1 MFGLSRDFAR
11 NGGTFMIL
19 NKEGGLKTDDL
30 NSVQTGMMTGNRI
43 PGLLELRIKDVDFQV
58 ELHYDI
64 SGQRMLSQI
73 WKGGGVSTSDFY
85 RILFE
90 VADALHRSPQYM
102 LDMRQFILHEDY
114 IFMSGSGS
122 RENVGLTYVPLQGVL
137 YEGQAGSQ
145 FKQLVIR
152 LMTRVVHF
160 QGDHMQRIFELC
172 DRNELDPGAL
182 KELLLQGMTVGAD
195 SVSVQGEAGEARSR
209 DTHARMGVQGERDGL
224 HSTAYRKDFP
234 YADQS
239 LPAHSS
245 TRDHSTSRA
254 GYGQGEESK
263 FFASRDQRSQEKMH
277 EDQEMLQ
284 EIQELKRINRL
295 KQSIKPQ
302 ENDEVDTDIEESK
315 SALQKYKTYIALG
328 CLLASAIVWRYI
340 YLDHPETVPLG
351 ISVVLTLVLAVVA
364 HMSWTGKWGR
374 KGASSHTY
382 ADSVPVLD
390 SEWLGEASPAQRK
403 NDRYQV
409 DKLTGFVAGR
419 QNKDKRFSDSGDQ
432 GQESWRWSFPDQKSE
447 NMGSWDTG
455 QGDKA
460 SARHDLHEPQ
470 GIGVARRNDLEAS
483 DTSEAYYKSLSGVT
497 ELLNATSRQET
508 VLLRADQGMHIPHV
522 QQSPIACLERK
533 PPGSGAA
540 ERIRLQPDQFV
551 AGSFFI
557 GRDPQLVQF
566 VEQTE
571 GASRSHIELCVDAEG
586 QGHIVKDLSSTNG
599 TVLNGEPM
607 VPYKEYAMKDGDTF
621 KIAGVSYTYRLES
634 FKSSSNAY

>member
-43 PGLLELRIKDVDFQV
+43 PGLLELRIKEVDFQV

-64 SGQRMLSQI
+64 SGQRMLSQV

-114 IFMSGSGS
+114 IFISGSDS
-122 RENVGLTYVPLQGVL
+122 RENVSLTYVPLQGVP
-137 YEGQAGSQ
+137 YEGQPGGQ

-160 QGDHMQRIFELC
+160 QGDHIQRIFELC
-172 DRNELDPGAL
+172 DRNEFDPGAL
-182 KELLLQGMTVGAD
+182 KELLLQGMTVGAN
-195 SVSVQGEAGEARSR
+195 SVSVQGEYGEGRSR
-209 DTHARMGVQGERDGL
+209 DTHVRIGVQGERDGL
-224 HSTAYRKDFP
+224 HSTDAYGKSFP
-234 YADQS
+234 
-239 LPAHSS
+239 PA
-245 TRDHSTSRA
+245 DHSTSRG

-263 FFASRDQRSQEKMH
+263 FFASREPRLQKKMH
-277 EDQEMLQ
+277 EDQETLQ

-295 KQSIKPQ
+295 KPSVKPQ
-302 ENDEVDTDIEESK
+302 EYDEADVEIEETEP
-315 SALQKYKTYIALG
+315 ALQKYKTYIALG

-340 YLDHPETVPLG
+340 YLDHPDTVPLV
-351 ISVVLTLVLAVVA
+351 ISVVLTLVLSAVA
-364 HMSWTGKWGR
+364 YMSWTGKWGR

-390 SEWLGEASPAQRK
+390 SEWLGASPTQRK

-419 QNKDKRFSDSGDQ
+419 QNKDKHSSNSDDQ
-432 GQESWRWSFPDQKSE
+432 GQESWRWSFPDAESE
-447 NMGSWDTG
+447 NMGSRG
-455 QGDKA
+455 AGDIGKA
-460 SARHDLHEPQ
+460 SARHDVHEPQ
-470 GIGVARRNDLEAS
+470 RRDAARESDLEAS

-557 GRDPQLVQF
+557 GREPQLVQF
-566 VEQTE
+566 VEHTE
-571 GASRSHIELCVDAEG
+571 GVSRSHIELCIDAEG

-634 FKSSSNAY
+634 FKSSSNAS

>member
-122 RENVGLTYVPLQGVL
+122 RENVSLTYVPLQGVL

-152 LMTRVVHF
+152 LMTHVVHF

-172 DRNELDPGAL
+172 DKNEFDPRAL
-182 KELLLQGMTVGAD
+182 RELLLQGMTVGAD
-195 SVSVQGEAGEARSR
+195 SFSPQSEDGEGSSR
-209 DTHARMGVQGERDGL
+209 DTRVRMGV
-224 HSTAYRKDFP
+224 
-234 YADQS
+234 
-239 LPAHSS
+239 
-245 TRDHSTSRA
+245 
-254 GYGQGEESK
+254 QGEESK
-263 FFASRDQRSQEKMH
+263 FFASRSQRSQKKMH
-277 EDQEMLQ
+277 EDQETLQ
-284 EIQELKRINRL
+284 EIQDLKRINRL
-295 KQSIKPQ
+295 KPSVKPQ
-302 ENDEVDTDIEESK
+302 ENDEADVEIEETEP
-315 SALQKYKTYIALG
+315 ALQKYKTYIALG

-340 YLDHPETVPLG
+340 YLDHPDTVQLV
-351 ISVVLTLVLAVVA
+351 ISVVLTLVLAAVA
-364 HMSWTGKWGR
+364 YMSWTGKWGR
-374 KGASSHTY
+374 KGASSPIY

-390 SEWLGEASPAQRK
+390 SEWLGASPAQRK

-409 DKLTGFVAGR
+409 DKLTGFVAGS
-419 QNKDKRFSDSGDQ
+419 QNRDKHSSNSGDQ
-432 GQESWRWSFPDQKSE
+432 GQESWRWSFPDPESE
-447 NMGSWDTG
+447 NMGSQNAG
-455 QGDKA
+455 ERGKA
-460 SARHDLHEPQ
+460 SALHDLHKPQ
-470 GIGVARRNDLEAS
+470 GIGADRRNDLEAS

-508 VLLRADQGMHIPHV
+508 VLLRADQGVHIPHV

-540 ERIRLQPDQFV
+540 EHIRLQPDQFV

-557 GRDPQLVQF
+557 GREPQLVQF
-566 VEQTE
+566 VEHTE
-571 GASRSHIELCVDAEG
+571 GASRSHIELCIDAEG

-634 FKSSSNAY
+634 FKSSSNAS

>member
-1 MFGLSRDFAR
+1 
-11 NGGTFMIL
+11 MIL

-43 PGLLELRIKDVDFQV
+43 PGLLELRIKEVDFQV

-64 SGQRMLSQI
+64 SGQRMLSQV
-73 WKGGGVSTSDFY
+73 WKGGGVSTPDFY
-85 RILFE
+85 RILFA
-90 VADALHRSPQYM
+90 VVDALHRSPQYM
-102 LDMRQFILHEDY
+102 LDMRQFIFHEDY
-114 IFMSGSGS
+114 IFISGSGS
-122 RENVGLTYVPLQGVL
+122 RENVSLTYVPLQGVL
-137 YEGQAGSQ
+137 DESQAGSQ

-152 LMTRVVHF
+152 LMTRVVRF

-172 DRNELDPGAL
+172 DRNEFDPRAL

-195 SVSVQGEAGEARSR
+195 SVSVQGEDGEGRSR
-209 DTHARMGVQGERDGL
+209 DTRVRMGVQGERDGL
-224 HSTAYRKDFP
+224 HSTDAYGKSFP

-239 LPAHSS
+239 LSGHSS
-245 TRDHSTSRA
+245 TRGHSGR
-254 GYGQGEESK
+254 GGMYG
-263 FFASRDQRSQEKMH
+263 H
-277 EDQEMLQ
+277 EDQDTLQ

-295 KQSIKPQ
+295 KPSVKPQ
-302 ENDEVDTDIEESK
+302 ENDEADVEIEETEP
-315 SALQKYKTYIALG
+315 ALQKYKTYIALG

-340 YLDHPETVPLG
+340 YLDHPDTVPLA
-351 ISVVLTLVLAVVA
+351 ISVVLTLVLVAVA
-364 HMSWTGKWGR
+364 YMSWTGKWGR
-374 KGASSHTY
+374 KGASSLTY

-390 SEWLGEASPAQRK
+390 SEWLGAASPAQRK

-419 QNKDKRFSDSGDQ
+419 QNKDKRSSNPSDQ
-432 GQESWRWSFPDQKSE
+432 GQESWRWSFPDPEPE
-447 NMGSWDTG
+447 NVGSRDAG
-455 QGDKA
+455 EKGKA
-460 SARHDLHEPQ
+460 SALHDLHESQ
-470 GIGVARRNDLEAS
+470 GIGVDRRNDLEAS

-508 VLLRADQGMHIPHV
+508 VLLRADQGVHIPHV

-551 AGSFFI
+551 ADSFFI

-566 VEQTE
+566 VEHTE
-571 GASRSHIELCVDAEG
+571 GASRSHIELCINAEG
-586 QGHIVKDLSSTNG
+586 HGHIIKDLSSTNG

-607 VPYKEYAMKDGDTF
+607 VPYKEYVMKDGDTF

-634 FKSSSNAY
+634 FKASANAS

>member
-19 NKEGGLKTDDL
+19 NKESGLKTDDL
-30 NSVQTGMMTGNRI
+30 NSVQTGMMAGNRI
-43 PGLLELRIKDVDFQV
+43 PGLLELRIKEVDFQV

-64 SGQRMLSQI
+64 SGQRMLSQV

-102 LDMRQFILHEDY
+102 LDRLQFILHEDY
-114 IFMSGSGS
+114 IFISGSSS
-122 RENVGLTYVPLQGVL
+122 RENVSLTYVPLQGIRN
-137 YEGQAGSQ
+137 EGQAGSQ

-172 DRNELDPGAL
+172 DRNEFDPGAL

-195 SVSVQGEAGEARSR
+195 SFSVQGEDGEGRSR
-209 DTHARMGVQGERDGL
+209 DTRVRMGVQGERDGL
-224 HSTAYRKDFP
+224 HSTDAYGKSFP
-234 YADQS
+234 SA
-239 LPAHSS
+239 
-245 TRDHSTSRA
+245 DHSTSRG

-263 FFASRDQRSQEKMH
+263 FFASREPRLQKKMH
-277 EDQEMLQ
+277 EDQETLQ

-295 KQSIKPQ
+295 KPSVKPQ
-302 ENDEVDTDIEESK
+302 ENDEADVEIEETEP
-315 SALQKYKTYIALG
+315 ALQKYKTYIALV

-340 YLDHPETVPLG
+340 YLDHPDTVPLV
-351 ISVVLTLVLAVVA
+351 ISVVLTLVLAAVGY
-364 HMSWTGKWGR
+364 MSWTGKWGR

-390 SEWLGEASPAQRK
+390 SEWLGAASPAQRK

-419 QNKDKRFSDSGDQ
+419 QKKDKHSSNSDDQ
-432 GQESWRWSFPDQKSE
+432 GQESWRWSFPDAESE
-447 NMGSWDTG
+447 NMGSRG
-455 QGDKA
+455 AGDIGKA
-460 SARHDLHEPQ
+460 SARHDVHEPQ
-470 GIGVARRNDLEAS
+470 RRDTARESDLEAS

-508 VLLRADQGMHIPHV
+508 VLLHADQGIHIPHV

-533 PPGSGAA
+533 PPGSEAA
-540 ERIRLQPDQFV
+540 ERIRLQPNQFV

-557 GRDPQLVQF
+557 GREPQLVQF
-566 VEQTE
+566 VEHTD
-571 GASRSHIELCVDAEG
+571 GVSRSHIELCIDAEG

-599 TVLNGEPM
+599 TALNGEPM
-607 VPYKEYAMKDGDTF
+607 VPYKEYAMKEGDTF

-634 FKSSSNAY
+634 FKFPSSAS

>member
-43 PGLLELRIKDVDFQV
+43 PGLLELRIKDVDFQM

-64 SGQRMLSQI
+64 SGQRMLSQV
-73 WKGGGVSTSDFY
+73 WKGGGVSVADFY

-122 RENVGLTYVPLQGVL
+122 RENVSLTYVPLQGVL

-152 LMTRVVHF
+152 LMTHVVHF

-172 DRNELDPGAL
+172 DKNEFDPRAL
-182 KELLLQGMTVGAD
+182 KELLLQGVTVGAD
-195 SVSVQGEAGEARSR
+195 SFSPQSEDGEGSSR
-209 DTHARMGVQGERDGL
+209 DTRVRMGVQGE
-224 HSTAYRKDFP
+224 
-234 YADQS
+234 
-239 LPAHSS
+239 
-245 TRDHSTSRA
+245 
-254 GYGQGEESK
+254 ESK
-263 FFASRDQRSQEKMH
+263 FLASRSQRYQKKIH
-277 EDQEMLQ
+277 EDQETLQ
-284 EIQELKRINRL
+284 EIQDLKRINRL
-295 KQSIKPQ
+295 KPSVKPQ
-302 ENDEVDTDIEESK
+302 ENDEADVEIEETEP
-315 SALQKYKTYIALG
+315 ALQKYKTYIALG

-340 YLDHPETVPLG
+340 YLDHPDTVPLV
-351 ISVVLTLVLAVVA
+351 ISVVLTLVLAAVA
-364 HMSWTGKWGR
+364 YMSWTGKWGR
-374 KGASSHTY
+374 KGASSPIY

-390 SEWLGEASPAQRK
+390 SEWLGASPAQRK

-409 DKLTGFVAGR
+409 EKLTGFVAGR
-419 QNKDKRFSDSGDQ
+419 QNRDKHSSNSGDQ
-432 GQESWRWSFPDQKSE
+432 GQESWRWSFPDPESK
-447 NMGSWDTG
+447 NMGSQNAG
-455 QGDKA
+455 ERGKA
-460 SARHDLHEPQ
+460 SALHDLHKPQ
-470 GIGVARRNDLEAS
+470 GIGADRRNDLEAS

-508 VLLRADQGMHIPHV
+508 VLLRADQGVHIPHV

-540 ERIRLQPDQFV
+540 EHIRLQPNQFV

-557 GRDPQLVQF
+557 GREAQLVQF
-566 VEQTE
+566 VEHTE
-571 GASRSHIELCVDAEG
+571 GASRSHIELCIDAEG

-634 FKSSSNAY
+634 FKSSSNAS

>member
-64 SGQRMLSQI
+64 SGQRMLSQV

-122 RENVGLTYVPLQGVL
+122 RENVSLTYVPLQGVL

-172 DRNELDPGAL
+172 DKNEFDPRAL

-195 SVSVQGEAGEARSR
+195 SFRPQSEDGEGRSR
-209 DTHARMGVQGERDGL
+209 DTRVRMGVQGERDGL
-224 HSTAYRKDFP
+224 HSKDVYGKSFP
-234 YADQS
+234 SAD
-239 LPAHSS
+239 H
-245 TRDHSTSRA
+245 TTSRA
-254 GYGQGEESK
+254 GYEQGEESK
-263 FFASRDQRSQEKMH
+263 FFASRSQRSQKKMH

-284 EIQELKRINRL
+284 EIQDLKRINRL
-295 KQSIKPQ
+295 KPSVKPQ
-302 ENDEVDTDIEESK
+302 ENDEADVEIEETEP
-315 SALQKYKTYIALG
+315 ALQKYKTYIALG

-340 YLDHPETVPLG
+340 YLDHPDTVPLV
-351 ISVVLTLVLAVVA
+351 ISVVLTLVLAAVA
-364 HMSWTGKWGR
+364 YMSWTGKWGC
-374 KGASSHTY
+374 KSVSSYAY

-390 SEWLGEASPAQRK
+390 SEWLGAASPAQRK

-409 DKLTGFVAGR
+409 DKLTGFVAGH
-419 QNKDKRFSDSGDQ
+419 QNRDKHSSNSGDQ
-432 GQESWRWSFPDQKSE
+432 GQESWRWSFPDSESE
-447 NMGSWDTG
+447 NMGSQNAG
-455 QGDKA
+455 ERGKA
-460 SARHDLHEPQ
+460 SALHDLHKPQ
-470 GIGVARRNDLEAS
+470 GVGADRRNDLEAS

-508 VLLRADQGMHIPHV
+508 VLLRADKGVHIPHV

-540 ERIRLQPDQFV
+540 ERIRLQSDQFV

-557 GRDPQLVQF
+557 GREPQLVQF
-566 VEQTE
+566 MEHTE
-571 GASRSHIELCVDAEG
+571 GASRSHIELCIDAEG

-607 VPYKEYAMKDGDTF
+607 VPYKEYVMKDGDTF

-634 FKSSSNAY
+634 FKSSSNAS

>member
-43 PGLLELRIKDVDFQV
+43 PGLLELRIKEVDFQV

-64 SGQRMLSQI
+64 SGQRMLSQV

-85 RILFE
+85 RILFA
-90 VADALHRSPQYM
+90 VVDALHRSPRYM

-122 RENVGLTYVPLQGVL
+122 RENVSLTYVPLQGVL

-160 QGDHMQRIFELC
+160 QGAPMQRIFELC
-172 DRNELDPGAL
+172 DRNEFDPGAL
-182 KELLLQGMTVGAD
+182 KELLLQGMAVGAD
-195 SVSVQGEAGEARSR
+195 SFSSQSEDGEGRSR
-209 DTHARMGVQGERDGL
+209 DTRVRMGVRGERDGL
-224 HSTAYRKDFP
+224 HSTAYGKSFP

-239 LPAHSS
+239 LSGHSS
-245 TRDHSTSRA
+245 TRDYSASQE
-254 GYGQGEESK
+254 GSGQGEEYK
-263 FFASRDQRSQEKMH
+263 FFASRDPRIQKKMH
-277 EDQEMLQ
+277 EDQDTLQ

-295 KQSIKPQ
+295 KPSVKPQ
-302 ENDEVDTDIEESK
+302 ENDEADVEIEETEP
-315 SALQKYKTYIALG
+315 ALQKYKTYIALG
-328 CLLASAIVWRYI
+328 CMLASAIVWRYI
-340 YLDHPETVPLG
+340 YLDHPDTVPLG

-364 HMSWTGKWGR
+364 YMSWTGKWGR
-374 KGASSHTY
+374 KDASSHTY

-390 SEWLGEASPAQRK
+390 SEWLGAASPAQWK

-419 QNKDKRFSDSGDQ
+419 QNKDKHSSNSGDQ
-432 GQESWRWSFPDQKSE
+432 GQESWRWSFPDPESE
-447 NMGSWDTG
+447 NMGSQAG
-455 QGDKA
+455 ERGKA

-470 GIGVARRNDLEAS
+470 EIGADRRNDLEAS

-508 VLLRADQGMHIPHV
+508 VLLRADQGVHIPYV
-522 QQSPIACLERK
+522 QKSPIACLERK

-540 ERIRLQPDQFV
+540 ERIRLQSDQFV

-571 GASRSHIELCVDAEG
+571 GASRSHIELCIDAEG

-599 TVLNGEPM
+599 SVLNGEPM

-634 FKSSSNAY
+634 FKSSSNAS